1 MHKNFVIEAFMN
13 KIKGRC
19 FQESLLNIGVFIIG
33 ITAFAEINIFFLDT
47 PFFQE
52 RFNWR
57 IYITRVA
64 LVISRRRNDR

>member
-52 RFNWR
+52 RFN
-57 IYITRVA
+57 
-64 LVISRRRNDR
+64 